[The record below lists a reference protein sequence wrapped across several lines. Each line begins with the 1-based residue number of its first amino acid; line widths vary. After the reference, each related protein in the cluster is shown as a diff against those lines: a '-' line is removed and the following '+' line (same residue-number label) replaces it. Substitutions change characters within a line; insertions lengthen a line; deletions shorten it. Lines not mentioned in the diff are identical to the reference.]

1 MPLGIGLIFLVA
13 ACAKIMRPAATI
25 HVTSMELVTANLP
38 IVNSFSAFSGRAS
51 CSVFAG
57 SAALAGS
64 GAKAIVAAN
73 AAIKGSSN
81 E

>member
-38 IVNSFSAFSGRAS
+38 IVNSSVGFQRESFVFRFRRFGCS
-51 CSVFAG
+51 CRQWRKSDRRRERG
-57 SAALAGS
+57 DQR
-64 GAKAIVAAN
+64 
-73 AAIKGSSN
+73 
-81 E
+81 